1 MSDTNPLLQDPFF
14 SEPILRQA
22 PQGGGRPLTDL
33 ISESQV
39 DLPPS
44 PTGRGMA
51 ADVGRSLVSGG
62 AKGLAGTLIGAPGS
76 IETFFAKDVPE
87 ALRSGAAY
95 LGEKADVL
103 SPQQA
108 REMTERPFYSGMS
121 PEQQKGQLSPI
132 TGIPTYKGV
141 TEQFAPTMKAAGA
154 GVLAYEPQTAAG
166 KTASAAAEFGAQGV
180 PGAVR
185 TMAGRVMTGAGA
197 GAGSEFAAL
206 SAQDPDSV
214 GYNKLLGALGGA
226 GAGAAASSIAGRLFN
241 GVKALAF
248 STKTAQDDLVNML
261 AEDIRRGLSPMTMEQ
276 FADAQRRGVPVTA
289 LDLASPAT
297 RKKIGMAAD
306 KNPGAEDAATKYNE
320 FLQERAAASGQ
331 RVSGSLA
338 DMFGAPIDAPGLQA
352 ATAQAGQKT
361 RDAVYTLMKADP
373 SAQAIP
379 MAVIGADLVRRPIMQ
394 QAMKEAAITA
404 QNNPS
409 WGIVVPSRVPGSPAV
424 EAKFIQ
430 TPQGLRE
437 VPGTAAVPEQVTHG
451 NLAYWDQVKRELDS
465 KLKTASSPLNPNASD
480 IATLKANKSD
490 LVKKLDNSVKE
501 YKNAR
506 DIASET
512 FGAESAPMAGYE
524 FFKNMNAFKRADL
537 KNAFN
542 RYTPEQKELFGVG
555 FAHRIDEIAN
565 QPGGLAS
572 LSKKFSSDRDF
583 KQRAMTVLGK
593 DRYDQIQGTILS
605 ENLMS
610 KAKELQFIGQSTG
623 IQGATLAGAAIGAA
637 ADAAMAGSLMLSPN
651 MATQIALGAAV
662 GAGGKAFLNAMERKI
677 AAKIVPMATDPAQAA
692 ELGRLASG
700 SPAVSQVLDKI
711 VNAMNN
717 KIITGTSATVTSQQ
731 RPERASGGRTGGMT
745 ADMLI
750 AAAERA
756 KKTIGKDTE
765 ALLSTPDASVARA
778 LALAN
783 HKLEG

>member
-1 MSDTNPLLQDPFF
+1 
-14 SEPILRQA
+14 
-22 PQGGGRPLTDL
+22 
-33 ISESQV
+33 
-39 DLPPS
+39 
-44 PTGRGMA
+44 
-51 ADVGRSLVSGG
+51 
-62 AKGLAGTLIGAPGS
+62 
-76 IETFFAKDVPE
+76 
-87 ALRSGAAY
+87 
-95 LGEKADVL
+95 
-103 SPQQA
+103 
-108 REMTERPFYSGMS
+108 
-121 PEQQKGQLSPI
+121 
-132 TGIPTYKGV
+132 
-141 TEQFAPTMKAAGA
+141 
-154 GVLAYEPQTAAG
+154 
-166 KTASAAAEFGAQGV
+166 
-180 PGAVR
+180 
-185 TMAGRVMTGAGA
+185 
-197 GAGSEFAAL
+197 
-206 SAQDPDSV
+206 
-214 GYNKLLGALGGA
+214 
-226 GAGAAASSIAGRLFN
+226 
-241 GVKALAF
+241 
-248 STKTAQDDLVNML
+248 
-261 AEDIRRGLSPMTMEQ
+261 
-276 FADAQRRGVPVTA
+276 
-289 LDLASPAT
+289 
-297 RKKIGMAAD
+297 
-306 KNPGAEDAATKYNE
+306 
-320 FLQERAAASGQ
+320 
-331 RVSGSLA
+331 
-338 DMFGAPIDAPGLQA
+338 
-352 ATAQAGQKT
+352 
-361 RDAVYTLMKADP
+361 
-373 SAQAIP
+373 
-379 MAVIGADLVRRPIMQ
+379 
-394 QAMKEAAITA
+394 
-404 QNNPS
+404 
-409 WGIVVPSRVPGSPAV
+409 
-424 EAKFIQ
+424 
-430 TPQGLRE
+430 
-437 VPGTAAVPEQVTHG
+437 
-451 NLAYWDQVKRELDS
+451 
-465 KLKTASSPLNPNASD
+465 
-480 IATLKANKSD
+480 
-490 LVKKLDNSVKE
+490 
-501 YKNAR
+501 
-506 DIASET
+506 
-512 FGAESAPMAGYE
+512 MAGYE

-783 HKLEG
+783 QKLEG

>member
-1 MSDTNPLLQDPFF
+1 
-14 SEPILRQA
+14 
-22 PQGGGRPLTDL
+22 
-33 ISESQV
+33 
-39 DLPPS
+39 
-44 PTGRGMA
+44 MA
-51 ADVGRSLVSGG
+51 ADVGKSLVSGG

-76 IETFFAKDVPE
+76 IETFVAKDVPE

-108 REMTERPFYSGMS
+108 REMTERPLYSGMS
-121 PEQQKGQLSPI
+121 PEQQRGQLSPI

-141 TEQFAPTMKAAGA
+141 TEKFKPTMKEAGA
-154 GVLAYEPQTAAG
+154 GALAYEPQTAAG

-206 SAQDPDSV
+206 SAQDPDNA

-276 FADAQRRGVPVTA
+276 LADAQKRGTQVTPM
-289 LDLASPAT
+289 DLAGPET
-297 RKKIGMAAD
+297 RKKIGLAASQT
-306 KNPGAEDAATKYNE
+306 PGAEDAAKKYNK
-320 FLQERAAASGQ
+320 FLEERAATSGQ
-331 RVSGSLA
+331 RLSGALT

-352 ATAQAGQKT
+352 ATAQAGQQT
-361 RDAVYTLMKADP
+361 RDAVYTIMKADP

-379 MAVIGADLVRRPIMQ
+379 MATIGADLIRRPIMQ

-409 WGIVVPSRVPGSPAV
+409 WGIVVPSRVSGSPAV
-424 EAKFIQ
+424 EGKFMQ

-480 IATLKANKSD
+480 IATLKANKGD
-490 LVKKLDNSVKE
+490 LVKRLDGTVGG

-512 FGAESAPMAGYE
+512 FGAESAPAAGYQ
-524 FFKNMNAFKRADL
+524 FFEKTFGKSSPFTRSDL

-542 RYTPEQKELFGVG
+542 RYTPEQKELFAVG
-555 FAHRIDEIAN
+555 FVHRIDEIAN
-565 QPGGLAS
+565 QPGGLAI
-572 LSKKFSSDRDF
+572 LSKKFSNKEF
-583 KQRAMTVLGK
+583 KENAITALGK
-593 DRYDQIQGTILS
+593 DRFDQIQGTVLS
-605 ENLMS
+605 ENLIS
-610 KAKELQFIGQSTG
+610 KAENLRFIEQVSGIKEAGV
-623 IQGATLAGAAIGAA
+623 AGAAAGALT
-637 ADAAMAGSLMLSPN
+637 DVAMVGSLAPSIIIP
-651 MATQIALGAAV
+651 TIV
-662 GAGGKAFLNAMERKI
+662 GVITAGTGKLFLNAMERKI

-731 RPERASGGRTGGMT
+731 RPERATGGRTGGMT

-783 HKLEG
+783 QKLEG